1 MVVEDTPSS
10 NLPQSGDTGLPD
22 AGYAEVLADIKTR
35 VDAARVR
42 ALRAANAELMGVY
55 WHIGRHIAEQQDAAP
70 VKRGPAAPKI
80 IERLSADLRA
90 AYPDATGFSP
100 RNLTYMRDFSRAWT
114 EESILQRG
122 VARLPWGSI
131 IELLGIRDP
140 EVRAWYAE
148 RAGEWTRPVLQ
159 HHIANDL
166 HISQGAAPS
175 NFGRALP
182 PGDAEAAQALTRDPL
197 IVDFIRGTPGRE
209 RDLEL
214 ALLTDI
220 ERFMTALGKGFSFYG
235 RQLALT
241 VGDRD
246 FATDLVFYH
255 HPQRRFV
262 VIELKIGEF
271 DPEHAGKL
279 NFYVSTVDDQL
290 AGEGDAP
297 TLGILLCATR
307 DEAVTEMTLRGI
319 SSPIAV
325 ARWKTGSEM
334 TMTEEPTVSPGMRAE
349 LAEMRE
355 VEAELTAFATR
366 QIAVIEETTADPAQD
381 VT

>member
-10 NLPQSGDTGLPD
+10 NLPQTVDTGLPD
-22 AGYAEVLADIKTR
+22 AGYAGVLADIKAR

-55 WHIGRHIAEQQDAAP
+55 WHIGRHIAEQEDAAP
-70 VKRGPAAPKI
+70 VKRGHTAPKI
-80 IERLSADLRA
+80 IARLSADLRA
-90 AYPDATGFSP
+90 AYPDTTGFSV

-140 EVRAWYAE
+140 EIRAWYAE

-166 HISQGAAPS
+166 HLSQGAAPS
-175 NFGRALP
+175 NFERALP

-197 IVDFIRGTPGRE
+197 IVDFIRGAPGRE

-214 ALLTDI
+214 ALLADI

-241 VGDRD
+241 VGDRE

-290 AGEGDAP
+290 AGEDDAP
-297 TLGILLCATR
+297 TIGILLCATR

-334 TMTEEPTVSPGMRAE
+334 TMTEEPSVSPGMRAA
-349 LAEMRE
+349 LQEMRDVE
-355 VEAELTAFATR
+355 VELTAFATR
-366 QIAVIEETTADPAQD
+366 QIAAIEKSTADPSRSS
-381 VT
+381 

>member
-1 MVVEDTPSS
+1 MEDTPSS
-10 NLPQSGDTGLPD
+10 NLPQTGDTGLPD

-70 VKRGPAAPKI
+70 VKRGHTAPKI

-140 EVRAWYAE
+140 EVRAWYTE

-166 HISQGAAPS
+166 HLSQGAAPS
-175 NFGRALP
+175 NFERALP

-241 VGDRD
+241 VGDRE

-279 NFYVSTVDDQL
+279 NFYVSTVNDQL
-290 AGEGDAP
+290 AGEDDAP
-297 TLGILLCATR
+297 TIGILLCATR

-334 TMTEEPTVSPGMRAE
+334 TMTEEPSVSPGMRAE

-366 QIAVIEETTADPAQD
+366 QIAAIEETTTDAGQD

>member
-1 MVVEDTPSS
+1 
-10 NLPQSGDTGLPD
+10 
-22 AGYAEVLADIKTR
+22 VLADIKTR

-55 WHIGRHIAEQQDAAP
+55 WHIGRHIAEQEDAAP
-70 VKRGPAAPKI
+70 VKRGRNAPKI
-80 IERLSADLRA
+80 VGRLSADLRA
-90 AYPDATGFSP
+90 AYPDTTGFSV
-100 RNLTYMRDFSRAWT
+100 RNLRYMRDFSRAWS
-114 EESILQRG
+114 EEEMLQRG
-122 VARLPWGSI
+122 VATLPWGNI
-131 IELLGIRDP
+131 VELLGIRDP
-140 EVRAWYAE
+140 EVRAWYVE
-148 RAGEWTRPVLQ
+148 QAGEWTRPVLQ

-166 HISQGAAPS
+166 HLSQGAAPS
-175 NFGRALP
+175 NFDRALP
-182 PGDAEAAQALTRDPL
+182 AGDAEAAQALTRDPL
-197 IVDFIRGTPGRE
+197 IVDFVRGTPGRE

-214 ALLTDI
+214 ALLADI

-297 TLGILLCATR
+297 TIGILLCATR

-334 TMTEEPTVSPGMRAE
+334 TLTEEPTVSPGLQAG

-366 QIAVIEETTADPAQD
+366 QLATIEQSTDDAGQD
-381 VT
+381 AT

>member
-1 MVVEDTPSS
+1 VEDTSSS
-10 NLPQSGDTGLPD
+10 NLPQTADTGLPD
-22 AGYAEVLADIKTR
+22 ASYAEVLVDIKTR

-70 VKRGPAAPKI
+70 VKRGHTEPKI

-114 EESILQRG
+114 EDSILQRG

-166 HISQGAAPS
+166 HLSQGVAPS
-175 NFGRALP
+175 NFDRALP

-214 ALLTDI
+214 ALLADI

-290 AGEGDAP
+290 AGEDDAP
-297 TLGILLCATR
+297 TIGILLCATR

-319 SSPIAV
+319 ASPIAV
-325 ARWKTGSEM
+325 ARWKAGSEM

-366 QIAVIEETTADPAQD
+366 QIAAIEETTTDPGQD

>member
-1 MVVEDTPSS
+1 MEDKPSA
-10 NLPQSGDTGLPD
+10 NLPERGDAGLPD

-70 VKRGPAAPKI
+70 VKRGHTAPKV

-100 RNLTYMRDFSRAWT
+100 RNLRYMRDFSRAWT
-114 EESILQRG
+114 EDAMWQRG
-122 VARLPWGSI
+122 VATLPWGHI
-131 IELLGIRDP
+131 IALLGVRDP
-140 EVRAWYAE
+140 EIRAWYVE

-166 HISQGAAPS
+166 HLSQGAAPS
-175 NFGRALP
+175 NFERALP

-197 IVDFIRGTPGRE
+197 IVDFIRGAPGRE

-279 NFYVSTVDDQL
+279 NFYVSTVDEQL
-290 AGEGDAP
+290 AGPERRSHH
-297 TLGILLCATR
+297 R
-307 DEAVTEMTLRGI
+307 DPPVRH
-319 SSPIAV
+319 P
-325 ARWKTGSEM
+325 R
-334 TMTEEPTVSPGMRAE
+334 
-349 LAEMRE
+349 
-355 VEAELTAFATR
+355 
-366 QIAVIEETTADPAQD
+366 
-381 VT
+381 

>member
-1 MVVEDTPSS
+1 VEDTPTS
-10 NLPQSGDTGLPD
+10 NLPEKADAGLPD
-22 AGYAEVLADIKTR
+22 ASYAEVLADIKTR

-55 WHIGRHIAEQQDAAP
+55 WHIGRHIAEQEDAAP
-70 VKRGPAAPKI
+70 VKRGRNAPKI
-80 IERLSADLRA
+80 VGRLSADLRA
-90 AYPDATGFSP
+90 AYPDTTGFSV
-100 RNLTYMRDFSRAWT
+100 RNLRYMRDFSRAWS
-114 EESILQRG
+114 EEEMLQRG
-122 VARLPWGSI
+122 VATLPWGNI
-131 IELLGIRDP
+131 VELLGIRDP
-140 EVRAWYAE
+140 EVRAWYVE

-166 HISQGAAPS
+166 HLSQGAAPS
-175 NFGRALP
+175 NFDRALP
-182 PGDAEAAQALTRDPL
+182 AGDAEAAQALTRDPL
-197 IVDFIRGTPGRE
+197 IVDFVRGTPGRE

-214 ALLTDI
+214 ALLADI

-297 TLGILLCATR
+297 TIGILLCATR

-334 TMTEEPTVSPGMRAE
+334 TLTEEPTVSPGLQAG

-366 QIAVIEETTADPAQD
+366 QLATIEQSTDDAGQD
-381 VT
+381 AT

>member
-1 MVVEDTPSS
+1 VEDTSSS
-10 NLPQSGDTGLPD
+10 NLPQTADTGLPD
-22 AGYAEVLADIKTR
+22 ASYAEVLVDIKTR

-70 VKRGPAAPKI
+70 VKRGHTAPKI

-114 EESILQRG
+114 EDSILQRG

-166 HISQGAAPS
+166 HLSQGVAPS
-175 NFGRALP
+175 NFERALP

-214 ALLTDI
+214 ALLADI

-290 AGEGDAP
+290 AGEDDAP
-297 TLGILLCATR
+297 TIGILLCATR

-319 SSPIAV
+319 ASPIAV
-325 ARWKTGSEM
+325 ARWKAGSEM

-366 QIAVIEETTADPAQD
+366 QIAAIEETTTDPGQD

>member
-10 NLPQSGDTGLPD
+10 NLPQAGDTGLPD
-22 AGYAEVLADIKTR
+22 ADYAEVLADIKTR

-70 VKRGPAAPKI
+70 VKRGHTAPKI
-80 IERLSADLRA
+80 VERLSADLRA

-166 HISQGAAPS
+166 HLSQGAASS
-175 NFGRALP
+175 NFERALP

-290 AGEGDAP
+290 AGEDDAP
-297 TLGILLCATR
+297 TIGILLCATR

-334 TMTEEPTVSPGMRAE
+334 TLTEEPTVSPGLQAE

-366 QIAVIEETTADPAQD
+366 QIAAIEETTADPGQD

>member
-1 MVVEDTPSS
+1 MAGERFSTAVGSPHWRPCFLPAGGHRISPPKLPSQLVSRVGDRWPSTPTS
-10 NLPQSGDTGLPD
+10 
-22 AGYAEVLADIKTR
+22 
-35 VDAARVR
+35 
-42 ALRAANAELMGVY
+42 
-55 WHIGRHIAEQQDAAP
+55 
-70 VKRGPAAPKI
+70 
-80 IERLSADLRA
+80 
-90 AYPDATGFSP
+90 SP
-100 RNLTYMRDFSRAWT
+100 RRPSRASCLPVPPRRSGRATSSRRTRWT
-114 EESILQRG
+114 SESILQRG
-122 VARLPWGSI
+122 VATLPWGSI

-148 RAGEWTRPVLQ
+148 RAGEWTRLVLQ

-166 HISQGAAPS
+166 HLSQGAAPS
-175 NFGRALP
+175 NFERALP

-197 IVDFIRGTPGRE
+197 IVDFIRGAPGRE

-241 VGDRD
+241 VGDRE
-246 FATDLVFYH
+246 FATDLLFYH

-290 AGEGDAP
+290 AGEDDAP
-297 TLGILLCATR
+297 TIGILLCATR

-334 TMTEEPTVSPGMRAE
+334 TLTEEPTVSPGMQAE
-349 LAEMRE
+349 LEEMRE

-366 QIAVIEETTADPAQD
+366 QIAAIEETTADPSRSS
-381 VT
+381 